1 MSRKVTIIGGG
12 PGGYPAAFILAQQ
25 GAQVTLIEKD
35 KLGGTCLNRGCI
47 PTKVLLEASHVLR
60 QMKTAQRMGIR
71 VKEVD
76 MDYSILRK
84 HKDSVVEGLVKGV
97 EKLCEAR
104 KIRVVKGTG
113 VLETPQT
120 VRIRESGEAVKGDAV
135 VLATGSVPAKIPVP
149 GADGPGVINSD
160 QALSLV
166 QVPPSMV
173 IIGAGYIGL
182 EFAQIFHGLGA
193 KVTVLEMLPQ
203 ALPNEDQ
210 DVANEL
216 ERALKQEGIQV
227 LTEVTVKG
235 ISGEEGRKKVNYTAK
250 GQDHTLEA
258 ALVMLAVGR
267 RPNTEGLG
275 LEKAGV
281 KTEKGGVVVN
291 SFMETSAPGIYAIG
305 DAIGGIM
312 LAHVATAEGHTAAD
326 HILGN
331 KHPLDYKAVPR
342 CIYTYPEAAS
352 VGLTEAEAKKKCGE
366 ILVGRFPLQASGKA
380 RIVGGSGF
388 AKVIAEKQYRE
399 IVGVHLVGPHVTEMI
414 AEAAAVMN
422 LECTGEELAH
432 TIHPHPTISE
442 IIMEAA
448 MGVEG
453 YKIHSL

>member
-12 PGGYPAAFILAQQ
+12 PGGYPAALILAQQ

-60 QMKTAQRMGIR
+60 QIKTAQRMGIR
-71 VKEVD
+71 AKEVGV
-76 MDYSILRK
+76 DYSLLRK

-104 KIRVVKGTG
+104 KVRVIKGTG

-120 VRIRESGEAVKGDAV
+120 VRVRESGEAVKGDSV
-135 VLATGSVPAKIPVP
+135 ILATGSVAAQVPVP
-149 GADGPGVINSD
+149 GADGPGIINSD
-160 QALSLV
+160 QALSLA
-166 QVPPSMV
+166 QVPPSLV

-203 ALPNEDQ
+203 ALPNEDK

-216 ERALKQEGIQV
+216 ERSLKQEGIQI
-227 LTEVTVKG
+227 LTEVIVKG
-235 ISGEEGRKKVNYTAK
+235 ISGEEGGKKVSYAVK

-281 KTEKGGVVVN
+281 KTERGAVVVN
-291 SFMETSAPGIYAIG
+291 PFMETSVPGIYAIG

-312 LAHVATAEGHTAAD
+312 LAHVATAEGHTAVD

-342 CIYTYPEAAS
+342 CIYTHPEAAS
-352 VGLTEAEAKKKCGE
+352 VGLTEAEAKKKYGE

-399 IVGVHLVGPHVTEMI
+399 IVGVHLVGPHATEMI
-414 AEAAAVMN
+414 AGAATAMN

-442 IIMEAA
+442 MIMEAA
-448 MGVEG
+448 MAVEG

>member
-12 PGGYPAAFILAQQ
+12 PGGYPAALILAQQ
-25 GAQVTLIEKD
+25 GTQVTLIEKD

-60 QMKTAQRMGIR
+60 QIKTAQRMGIR

-76 MDYSILRK
+76 VDYSILRK

-104 KIRVVKGTG
+104 KIRVVKGTA

-120 VRIRESGEAVKGDAV
+120 IRIRESGEAVRGDAV
-135 VLATGSVPAKIPVP
+135 ILATGSVPAKIPVP

-203 ALPNEDQ
+203 ALPNEDK

-216 ERALKQEGIQV
+216 ERSLKQEGIQI

-235 ISGEEGRKKVNYTAK
+235 ISGEEGRKRVNYSAK
-250 GQDHTLEA
+250 SQDHTLEA

-267 RPNTEGLG
+267 RPNIGGLG

-281 KTEKGGVVVN
+281 KTEKGGVAVN
-291 SFMETSAPGIYAIG
+291 PFMETSTPGMYAIG

-342 CIYTYPEAAS
+342 CIYTHPEAAS
-352 VGLTEAEAKKKCGE
+352 VGLTEAEAKKKYGE

-399 IVGVHLVGPHVTEMI
+399 IVGVHLVGPHATEMI
-414 AEAAAVMN
+414 AGAATAMN

-442 IIMEAA
+442 MIMEAA
-448 MGVEG
+448 MAVEG

>member
-1 MSRKVTIIGGG
+1 MGRKVTIIGGG

-25 GAQVTLIEKD
+25 GVQVTLIEKD

-76 MDYSILRK
+76 VEYSILRK

-113 VLETPQT
+113 VLDTPQT
-120 VRIRESGEAVKGDAV
+120 IRIRESGEAVKGDAV
-135 VLATGSVPAKIPVP
+135 ILATGSVPAKISVP
-149 GADGPGVINSD
+149 GIDGPGVINSD

-166 QVPPSMV
+166 QVPPSIV

-193 KVTVLEMLPQ
+193 KATVLEMLPQ
-203 ALPNEDQ
+203 ALPNEDK
-210 DVANEL
+210 DVAAEL

-227 LTEVTVKG
+227 VTEVKVQG

-250 GQDHTLEA
+250 GQDYTLET

-267 RPNTEGLG
+267 RPNTEGVG

-281 KTEKGGVVVN
+281 KTDKARVVVN
-291 SFMETSAPGIYAIG
+291 PFMETSASGIYAIG

-326 HILGN
+326 HILG
-331 KHPLDYKAVPR
+331 KRHPLDYRAVPR

-352 VGLTEAEAKKKCGE
+352 VGLTETEAKKKYGE

-388 AKVIAEKQYRE
+388 AKVIAEKQYRG
-399 IVGVHLVGPHVTEMI
+399 IVGVHLVGPHATEMI

-442 IIMEAA
+442 MIMEAA

>member
-1 MSRKVTIIGGG
+1 MSKKVTIIGGG

-25 GAQVTLIEKD
+25 GVQVTLIEKD

-60 QMKTAQRMGIR
+60 QIKTAPRMGIR
-71 VKEVD
+71 VQGVGV
-76 MDYSILRK
+76 DYSILRK
-84 HKDSVVEGLVKGV
+84 HKDCVVEGLVKGV

-113 VLETPQT
+113 VLEAPQAI
-120 VRIRESGEAVKGDAV
+120 RIRESGEVVKGDAV
-135 VLATGSVPAKIPVP
+135 IIATGSVPAKIPVP

-160 QALSLV
+160 QALSLE
-166 QVPPSMV
+166 QVPPSIV
-173 IIGAGYIGL
+173 IVGAGYIGL

-203 ALPNEDQ
+203 VLPNEDK
-210 DVANEL
+210 DVAAEL
-216 ERALKQEGIQV
+216 ERALKQEGIQIV
-227 LTEVTVKG
+227 TEVTVKE
-235 ISGEEGRKKVNYTAK
+235 ISGEEGRKRVRYTAK
-250 GQDHTLEA
+250 NQDQTVEA

-267 RPNTEGLG
+267 RPNTEELE

-281 KTEKGGVVVN
+281 KTEKGRVLVN
-291 SFMETSAPGIYAIG
+291 PFMETSAPGIYSIG

-326 HILGN
+326 HILG
-331 KHPLDYKAVPR
+331 KRHPLDYKAIPR

-352 VGLTEAEAKKKCGE
+352 VGSTETEAKKKYGE

-399 IVGVHLVGPHVTEMI
+399 IVGVHLVGPHATEMI
-414 AEAAAVMN
+414 AGAATAMN

-442 IIMEAA
+442 MIMEAA

-453 YKIHSL
+453 YKIHSM

>member
-47 PTKVLLEASHVLR
+47 PTKVLLEASHALR

-76 MDYSILRK
+76 LDYSILGK

-97 EKLCEAR
+97 ERLCQVR

-113 VLETPQT
+113 VFEASRT
-120 VRIRESGEAVKGDAV
+120 VRIQESGEAFKGDAV
-135 VLATGSVPAKIPVP
+135 ILATGSVPARIPVS

-160 QALSLV
+160 QALSLAL
-166 QVPPSMV
+166 VPSSMV

-182 EFAQIFHGLGA
+182 EFAQIFYGLGA
-193 KVTVLEMLPQ
+193 KVTVLEVLPQ
-203 ALPNEDQ
+203 ALPNEDK

-216 ERALKQEGIQV
+216 ERSLKQEGIHV

-235 ISGEEGRKKVNYTAK
+235 ISGEEGSKKVHYAFK

-267 RPNTEGLG
+267 RPSTEGLG

-281 KTEKGGVVVN
+281 KTEKGRVVVN
-291 SFMETSAPGIYAIG
+291 PFMETSVPGIYAIG

-312 LAHVATAEGHTAAD
+312 LAHVATAEGLTAAEN
-326 HILGN
+326 ILG
-331 KHPLDYKAVPR
+331 KRHSLDYKAVPR
-342 CIYTYPEAAS
+342 CIYTCPEAAS
-352 VGLTEAEAKKKCGE
+352 VGLTEAEAMKKYGE
-366 ILVGRFPLQASGKA
+366 ILVGRFPLHASGKA
-380 RIVGGSGF
+380 RIMGGSGF
-388 AKVIAEKQYRE
+388 AKVIAEKQYRG

-414 AEAAAVMN
+414 AEAGAVMN

-442 IIMEAA
+442 MIMEAA
-448 MGVEG
+448 MAVEG
-453 YKIHSL
+453 YKIHSV

>member
-12 PGGYPAAFILAQQ
+12 PGGYPAALILAQQ
-25 GAQVTLIEKD
+25 GTQVTLIEKD

-60 QMKTAQRMGIR
+60 QIKTAQRMGIR

-76 MDYSILRK
+76 VDYSILRK

-104 KIRVVKGTG
+104 KIRVVKGTA

-120 VRIRESGEAVKGDAV
+120 IRIRESGEAVRGDAV
-135 VLATGSVPAKIPVP
+135 ILATGSVPAKIPVP

-203 ALPNEDQ
+203 ALPNEDK

-216 ERALKQEGIQV
+216 ERSLKQEGIQI

-235 ISGEEGRKKVNYTAK
+235 ISGEEGRKKVNYAVK
-250 GQDHTLEA
+250 GQDQTLEA

-267 RPNTEGLG
+267 RPNIGGLG
-275 LEKAGV
+275 LEKARV
-281 KTEKGGVVVN
+281 KTEKGGVAVN
-291 SFMETSAPGIYAIG
+291 PFMETSTPGMYAIG

-342 CIYTYPEAAS
+342 CIYTHPEAAS
-352 VGLTEAEAKKKCGE
+352 VGLTEAEAKKKYGE

-399 IVGVHLVGPHVTEMI
+399 IVGVHLVGPHATEMI
-414 AEAAAVMN
+414 AGAATAMN

-442 IIMEAA
+442 MIMEAA
-448 MGVEG
+448 MAVEG

>member
-1 MSRKVTIIGGG
+1 MNKKVTIIGGG

-60 QMKTAQRMGIR
+60 QIKTAQRMGIR

-76 MDYSILRK
+76 VDYSIIGK

-104 KIRVVKGTG
+104 KIRVVRGTG
-113 VLETPQT
+113 VLENAQT
-120 VRIRESGEAVKGDAV
+120 VRVRESGEAVKGDSV
-135 VLATGSVPAKIPVP
+135 ILATGSVAAKVPVL

-160 QALSLV
+160 QALSLA
-166 QVPPSMV
+166 QVPPSLV

-203 ALPNEDQ
+203 ALPNEDK

-216 ERALKQEGIQV
+216 ERSLKQESIRI
-227 LTEVTVKG
+227 LTEVIVKG
-235 ISGEEGRKKVNYTAK
+235 ISGEEGGKKVSYAVK

-267 RPNTEGLG
+267 WPNTEGLG

-281 KTEKGGVVVN
+281 KTERGAVVVN
-291 SFMETSAPGIYAIG
+291 PFMETSVPGIYAIG

-326 HILGN
+326 HILG
-331 KHPLDYKAVPR
+331 KRHPLDYKAVPR
-342 CIYTYPEAAS
+342 CIYTHPEAAS
-352 VGLTEAEAKKKCGE
+352 VGLTEAEAKKKYGE

-399 IVGVHLVGPHVTEMI
+399 IVGVHLVGPHATEMI
-414 AEAAAVMN
+414 AGAATAMN

-442 IIMEAA
+442 MIMEAA
-448 MGVEG
+448 MAVEG

>member
-1 MSRKVTIIGGG
+1 MSKKVTIVGGG

-25 GAQVTLIEKD
+25 GVQVTLIEKD

-71 VKEVD
+71 VKEVSV
-76 MDYSILRK
+76 DYSILRK

-113 VLETPQT
+113 AFEAPQT

-135 VLATGSVPAKIPVP
+135 IIATGSVPAKIPVP

-160 QALSLV
+160 QALSRE

-210 DVANEL
+210 DVAAEL

-227 LTEVTVKG
+227 VTEVTVKE
-235 ISGEEGRKKVNYTAK
+235 ISGEEGRKKVNYTVK
-250 GQDHTLEA
+250 GQDHTMEA

-267 RPNTEGLG
+267 RPNTEGLE

-281 KTEKGGVVVN
+281 KTEKGRVVAN
-291 SFMETSAPGIYAIG
+291 AFMETSAPGVYAIG
-305 DAIGGIM
+305 DVIGGIM
-312 LAHVATAEGHTAAD
+312 LAHVATAEGHTAAEN
-326 HILGN
+326 ILG
-331 KHPLDYKAVPR
+331 KRHPLDYKAAPR
-342 CIYTYPEAAS
+342 CIYTHPEAAS
-352 VGLTEAEAKKKCGE
+352 VGFTEAEAKKKYGE

-399 IVGVHLVGPHVTEMI
+399 IIGVHLVGPHVTEMI

-422 LECTGEELAH
+422 LECTGEELAN

-442 IIMEAA
+442 MIMEAA
-448 MGVEG
+448 MGLEG
-453 YKIHSL
+453 YKIHNL

>member
-1 MSRKVTIIGGG
+1 MGKKVTIIGGG

-25 GAQVTLIEKD
+25 GVQVTLIEKD

-60 QMKTAQRMGIR
+60 QIKTASRMGIR
-71 VKEVD
+71 VQGVEVD
-76 MDYSILRK
+76 YSVLRK

-97 EKLCEAR
+97 GKLCEAR
-104 KIRVVKGTG
+104 KIRLVKGTG
-113 VLETPQT
+113 VFEGPQA
-120 VRIRESGEAVKGDAV
+120 VRVRESGDAVKGDAV
-135 VLATGSVPAKIPVP
+135 IIATGSVPTKIPIP

-160 QALSLV
+160 QALSLM
-166 QVPPSMV
+166 QGPPSVV
-173 IIGAGYIGL
+173 IVGAGYIGL

-216 ERALKQEGIQV
+216 ERALKQEGIEIV
-227 LTEVTVKG
+227 TGVTVKE
-235 ISGEEGRKKVNYTAK
+235 ISGEEGHKKVRYAAK
-250 GQDHTLEA
+250 NQDLTVEA
-258 ALVMLAVGR
+258 AVVMLAVGR
-267 RPNTEGLG
+267 RPNTEGLE

-281 KTEKGGVVVN
+281 KTEKGRVGVN
-291 SFMETSAPGIYAIG
+291 AFMETSAPGIYAIG
-305 DAIGGIM
+305 DVIGGIM

-352 VGLTEAEAKKKCGE
+352 VGLTEAEAKKRYGE

-414 AEAAAVMN
+414 AEAAAMMN
-422 LECTGEELAH
+422 LECTEEELAH

-442 IIMEAA
+442 MIMEAA
-448 MGVEG
+448 MAVEG

>member
-12 PGGYPAAFILAQQ
+12 PGGYPAALILAQQ
-25 GAQVTLIEKD
+25 GTQVTLIEKD

-60 QMKTAQRMGIR
+60 QIKTAQRMGIR

-76 MDYSILRK
+76 VDYSILRK

-104 KIRVVKGTG
+104 KIRVVKGTA

-120 VRIRESGEAVKGDAV
+120 IRIRESGEAVRGDAV
-135 VLATGSVPAKIPVP
+135 ILATGSVPAKIPVP

-193 KVTVLEMLPQ
+193 KVTVLEMLPL
-203 ALPNEDQ
+203 ALPNEDK

-216 ERALKQEGIQV
+216 ERSLKQEGIQI

-235 ISGEEGRKKVNYTAK
+235 ISGEEGRKRVNYSAK
-250 GQDHTLEA
+250 SQDHTLEA

-267 RPNTEGLG
+267 RPNIGGLG

-281 KTEKGGVVVN
+281 KTEKGGVAVN
-291 SFMETSAPGIYAIG
+291 PFMETSTPGMYAIG

-342 CIYTYPEAAS
+342 CIYTHPEAAS
-352 VGLTEAEAKKKCGE
+352 VGLTEAEAKKKYGE

-399 IVGVHLVGPHVTEMI
+399 IVGVHLVGPHATEMI
-414 AEAAAVMN
+414 AGAATAMN

-442 IIMEAA
+442 MIMEAA
-448 MGVEG
+448 MAVEG

>member
-25 GAQVTLIEKD
+25 GVQVTLIEKD

-76 MDYSILRK
+76 VDYSILRK

-104 KIRVVKGTG
+104 KIRVIKGTG

-120 VRIRESGEAVKGDAV
+120 VRVRESGEVVKGDAV
-135 VLATGSVPAKIPVP
+135 ILATGSVPAKIPVP

-160 QALSLV
+160 QALSLA

-216 ERALKQEGIQV
+216 EGALKQEGIQV
-227 LTEVTVKG
+227 FTEVTVKE
-235 ISGEEGRKKVNYTAK
+235 ISGEEGRKKVNYSAK
-250 GQDHTLEA
+250 GRDHTLEA

-281 KTEKGGVVVN
+281 KTEKGGVVAN
-291 SFMETSAPGIYAIG
+291 PFMETSVPGIYAIG
-305 DAIGGIM
+305 DVIGGIM

-326 HILGN
+326 HILGK
-331 KHPLDYKAVPR
+331 KHSLDYKAVPR
-342 CIYTYPEAAS
+342 CIYSHPEAAS
-352 VGLTEAEAKKKCGE
+352 VGLTEAEAKKKYGE

-442 IIMEAA
+442 MIMEAA
-448 MGVEG
+448 MAVEG

>member
-1 MSRKVTIIGGG
+1 
-12 PGGYPAAFILAQQ
+12 
-25 GAQVTLIEKD
+25 
-35 KLGGTCLNRGCI
+35 
-47 PTKVLLEASHVLR
+47 
-60 QMKTAQRMGIR
+60 MGIR

-76 MDYSILRK
+76 VDYSILRK
-84 HKDSVVEGLVKGV
+84 HKDNVVESLVKGV

-120 VRIRESGEAVKGDAV
+120 IQIRESGEAVKGDAV
-135 VLATGSVPAKIPVP
+135 ILATGSVPAKIPVP

-227 LTEVTVKG
+227 VTEVTVKG
-235 ISGEEGRKKVNYTAK
+235 ISGEEGRKKVNYTVK
-250 GQDHTLEA
+250 GQNHTLEA
-258 ALVMLAVGR
+258 ALVMFAVGR

-281 KTEKGGVVVN
+281 KTERGRVVVN
-291 SFMETSAPGIYAIG
+291 PFMETSASGIYAIG

-331 KHPLDYKAVPR
+331 EHPLDYKAVPR

-352 VGLTEAEAKKKCGE
+352 VGLTEAEAKKKYGE

-388 AKVIAEKQYRE
+388 AKVIAEKQYRG

-442 IIMEAA
+442 MIMEAA
-448 MGVEG
+448 MAVEG
-453 YKIHSL
+453 YRIHSL